1 MGRAF
6 VGQGVIRL
14 LLDGPLREYVIPERG
29 WDAAA
34 LQTTESALVHGRTRD
49 GQDATL
55 FGVAGRNLVG
65 PFDEAREQYRADL
78 LLLGTHAAGDEFTEA
93 VAEFDW
99 LEAWLDPSP
108 IVSDDGRREVVS
120 LQIVREE
127 HAKFAVGDD
136 VLKLTSTAMGRVG
149 DSAVHLDRR
158 SFLEVGLAEPLGLR
172 DIIDGR
178 IAPIHDLLTIAL
190 GRPVRLT
197 KLQLRPSG
205 THGTGRLCEAYFN
218 SVQPWTGERWADGPS
233 LSSVLSYSAPTLFTA
248 HPPREGLDQI
258 LSTWCQIWERER
270 NAITLLGT
278 PYHAPFL
285 YTDHRF
291 ASAVQAVE
299 ALHGKAR
306 FGPAAGRDV
315 PRGSHNERVEKVRKV
330 LEDAVPEKI
339 DLRTAN
345 WAVNVARS
353 RNDKPF
359 KEKIDEVVRSTG
371 AAGEM
376 ILAAAPNFA
385 DRVTGAR
392 VGVSHGGASD
402 SLTTEARYWHGEALL
417 WVGRIRLLADAGVN
431 DAADRACKNAS
442 FQYVVE
448 KINR

>member
-1 MGRAF
+1 M
-6 VGQGVIRL
+6 
-14 LLDGPLREYVIPERG
+14 PERG
-29 WDAAA
+29 WDAVE
-34 LQTTESALVHGRTRD
+34 LQTTESALVHGRTRE
-49 GQDATL
+49 GKDATL
-55 FGVAGRNLVG
+55 FGVAGRNPVY
-65 PFDEAREQYRADL
+65 PFGEAREQYRADL
-78 LLLGTHAAGDEFTEA
+78 LLLGTHVAGDEFAEA

-108 IVSDDGRREVVS
+108 IVSDDGRREVFA
-120 LQIVREE
+120 LQRVREE
-127 HAKFAVGDD
+127 HSKFAVGDD
-136 VLKLTSTAMGRVG
+136 VLKLTSTAIGRVG

-158 SFLEVGLAEPLGLR
+158 SFLEIDLAKPLGLR
-172 DIIDGR
+172 DIIDSR

-190 GRPVRLT
+190 GRPIRLT

-205 THGTGRLCEAYFN
+205 KHSSGRLCEAHFN
-218 SVQPWTGERWADGPS
+218 SVQPRAGDRWADEPS

-248 HPPREGLDQI
+248 HPPRVGLDQI
-258 LSTWCQIWERER
+258 LATWCQLWERER
-270 NAITLLGT
+270 NAIALLGT

-315 PRGSHNERVEKVRKV
+315 PRESHSDRVENVRKI

-345 WAVNVARS
+345 WAVNAARS

-359 KEKIDEVVRSTG
+359 KGKIHDVVRSTG

-385 DRVTGAR
+385 DRITGAR

-402 SLTTEARYWHGEALL
+402 SLTTEARYWHAEALL
-417 WVGRIRLLADAGVN
+417 WVGRIRLLTDAGVN
-431 DAADRACKNAS
+431 DAADRACRNSS
-442 FQYVVE
+442 FQHVVE
-448 KINR
+448 KIKSSG